1 MNDLGRKLD
10 PGNVVILELLRLC
23 YCLRLI
29 NVIFSH
35 SSPFRVKE
43 DDEVDNLEIKFS
55 PRGKSKRIYQSPP
68 PEVGQKISRSL
79 KVSSIYKL
87 SWYIMLSMRNCY

>member
-29 NVIFSH
+29 KCHFFSQFSI
-35 SSPFRVKE
+35 SSE
-43 DDEVDNLEIKFS
+43 
-55 PRGKSKRIYQSPP
+55 G
-68 PEVGQKISRSL
+68 G
-79 KVSSIYKL
+79 
-87 SWYIMLSMRNCY
+87 